1 MLRFSR
7 PTSDNTDNLWPPYCV
22 LPQVALWGK
31 GILCLLVAI
40 FTSLSLF
47 FCVAS
52 FSFSSISFFE
62 GGCGFEGLNE
72 SPEVWADTIINVVN
86 ANLSKRR
93 SYAEEVK
100 KNGFDSHSEAIRMM
114 KFYLNKL

>member
-1 MLRFSR
+1 MVLI
-7 PTSDNTDNLWPPYCV
+7 CV

-31 GILCLLVAI
+31 GILCLLVEI

-62 GGCGFEGLNE
+62 GGCGFE
-72 SPEVWADTIINVVN
+72 VYQVFVVP
-86 ANLSKRR
+86 LQSKR
-93 SYAEEVK
+93 
-100 KNGFDSHSEAIRMM
+100 G
-114 KFYLNKL
+114 

>member
-1 MLRFSR
+1 
-7 PTSDNTDNLWPPYCV
+7 
-22 LPQVALWGK
+22 LWGK

-62 GGCGFEGLNE
+62 GGCGFE
-72 SPEVWADTIINVVN
+72 DI
-86 ANLSKRR
+86 
-93 SYAEEVK
+93 K
-100 KNGFDSHSEAIRMM
+100 KNSEIQTAFFNMIFNARVGSAVMFPRESM
-114 KFYLNKL
+114 LLISRISSKEVQDKKEFTIYFRR

>member
-1 MLRFSR
+1 MVLI
-7 PTSDNTDNLWPPYCV
+7 CV

-62 GGCGFEGLNE
+62 GGCGFEAILKVFCNI
-72 SPEVWADTIINVVN
+72 PLWQLATVILARHDLTIG
-86 ANLSKRR
+86 S
-93 SYAEEVK
+93 
-100 KNGFDSHSEAIRMM
+100 G
-114 KFYLNKL
+114 